1 MQKTISVKHVS
12 VEFGTKTVLDDVS
25 FAIAVPDH
33 ICVVGENGEGKS
45 TLMRVLA
52 GTVEIEEGTVAKS
65 NGARVYYIPQE
76 FPHSHMALTA
86 REYAVQEAG
95 HGMYKKVE
103 EICTVLGL
111 RLATYADQQCRLLS
125 GGQQKIIAL
134 AVGMA
139 IRPDFLLLDE
149 PENHLDIVTRK
160 QLIVEL
166 QDFPGALICIS
177 HDRFVIDALAEK
189 ILEIAD
195 GKLHISEGNYAD
207 YRQSRRRRIEGSQR
221 TFDAEEKRIAQ
232 LKKAYVIAHQKA
244 IRGKETAAYHRIKD
258 ELLGLKQDHK
268 ENRRAEDEFTKIKL
282 GGSKSDLHNTKL
294 LVKAEDV
301 SYGYS
306 GKHPLFKKLSFEIRV
321 GGHIVLLGRNGSG
334 KSTLLKLMQGKLKP
348 DTGAITW
355 APGIKVHYFD
365 QHMAFDPNMSPREVV
380 EDHYGCSV
388 QDARAI
394 LGKVKFDLDRMERK
408 LESLSGGERMRLK
421 FAIVFGM
428 NPDVIV
434 LDEPTNHV
442 DITTWDILLEQCN
455 ATKATLI
462 LVTHDE
468 EFIEKLNNKL
478 FFVLS
483 RSEFSVRHK
492 ALDVLLEE
500 LSRVE

>member
-1 MQKTISVKHVS
+1 GI
-12 VEFGTKTVLDDVS
+12 
-25 FAIAVPDH
+25 
-33 ICVVGENGEGKS
+33 
-45 TLMRVLA
+45 
-52 GTVEIEEGTVAKS
+52 
-65 NGARVYYIPQE
+65 
-76 FPHSHMALTA
+76 
-86 REYAVQEAG
+86 
-95 HGMYKKVE
+95 
-103 EICTVLGL
+103 
-111 RLATYADQQCRLLS
+111 
-125 GGQQKIIAL
+125 
-134 AVGMA
+134 
-139 IRPDFLLLDE
+139 
-149 PENHLDIVTRK
+149 
-160 QLIVEL
+160 
-166 QDFPGALICIS
+166 
-177 HDRFVIDALAEK
+177 
-189 ILEIAD
+189 
-195 GKLHISEGNYAD
+195 
-207 YRQSRRRRIEGSQR
+207 
-221 TFDAEEKRIAQ
+221 
-232 LKKAYVIAHQKA
+232 
-244 IRGKETAAYHRIKD
+244 
-258 ELLGLKQDHK
+258 
-268 ENRRAEDEFTKIKL
+268 
-282 GGSKSDLHNTKL
+282 KSDLHNTKL